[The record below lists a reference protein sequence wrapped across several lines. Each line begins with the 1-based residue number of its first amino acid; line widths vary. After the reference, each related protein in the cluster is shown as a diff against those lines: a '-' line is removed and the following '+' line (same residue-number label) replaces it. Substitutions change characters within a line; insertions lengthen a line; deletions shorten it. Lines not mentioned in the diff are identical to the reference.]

1 MVAQDEVQKVEGE
14 ESHEVDMPGME
25 AFIKF
30 WGGIWGREKRTSNM
44 PWMEKIRRQLNEKV
58 N

>member
-1 MVAQDEVQKVEGE
+1 
-14 ESHEVDMPGME
+14 MPGME